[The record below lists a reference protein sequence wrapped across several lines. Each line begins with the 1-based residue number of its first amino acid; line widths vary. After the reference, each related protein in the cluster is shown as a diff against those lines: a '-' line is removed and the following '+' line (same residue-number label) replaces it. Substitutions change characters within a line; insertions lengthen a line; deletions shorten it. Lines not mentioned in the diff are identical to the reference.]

1 MTFAARKRR
10 APPPVRRRRTPLRVD
25 IVVASPLWTAQ
36 RSLKAL
42 LRRAIGEAASAVS
55 TIPGE
60 LAIVLTDDSAIRAL
74 NRDWRSKDATT
85 NVLSFPAKDPR
96 HARGTTHLLGDIVI
110 AYETTEREA
119 RAEHKPFAHHL
130 AHLAVHGFLHLAGY
144 DHATDDEAAA
154 MEKLE
159 TAILARLDVPDPYI
173 ARSAV

>member
-1 MTFAARKRR
+1 MTFVARKRR

-42 LRRAIGEAASAVS
+42 LRRAIGEAASMVS
-55 TIPGE
+55 TIQGE
-60 LAIVLTDDSAIRAL
+60 LAIVLTDDSTIRAL

>member
-96 HARGTTHLLGDIVI
+96 HARGTTRLLGDIVI

-119 RAEHKPFAHHL
+119 RAQHKPFAHHL

>member
-130 AHLAVHGFLHLAGY
+130 AVHGFLHLAGY